1 MKKRRRGE
9 KLAPAERYYLREQA
23 RILFWAGMSV
33 TQIAQALGV
42 SKTTVNFWRRAG
54 RWDDEVRQDAEAL
67 ARAYREGRQFQAK
80 SR

>member
-1 MKKRRRGE
+1 MKRRRGE

-54 RWDDEVRQDAEAL
+54 RWDDEVRQDAEAIFGKIRINML
-67 ARAYREGRQFQAK
+67 K
-80 SR
+80 HSL